1 MNFNKLYHLLVESKT
16 DKLPILK
23 IDSDLDKAPNNY
35 TGIAIWP
42 SGYKA
47 WLLNGKYHRE
57 DGPAIENNGDTHW
70 YLNGKRHRIGGPAVE
85 RADGYKA
92 WYVNG
97 IRHREDGPAKIR
109 EDGSKEWWLDD
120 KPYSEQNYKIELI
133 RRGINKDPSLSDMM
147 DAI

>member
-16 DKLPILK
+16 DKLPILRL
-23 IDSDLDKAPNNY
+23 DSDRDEAPVGY
-35 TGIAIWP
+35 TGIIIWP

-47 WLLNGKYHRE
+47 WFLNGKHHRE